1 MNTFLI
7 NFIDNNVF
15 ILLPYLVLA
24 FAISCILVALSYLIV
39 TQNIDLEK
47 NSGYECGFDPFSD
60 ARDPFYIQF
69 YIISLLFII
78 FDIEVVFFL
87 PFIITIEYTNIYTY
101 YVFMIFVV
109 LLVQS
114 LYYEWYK
121 KCLEF

>member
-1 MNTFLI
+1 MNTLLI

-15 ILLPYLVLA
+15 VLLPYLVLA

-101 YVFMIFVV
+101 YVFMIFVI